1 MGTLRSPP
9 GRCPE
14 LRICLTTVQPGPV
27 PIHCLSLVP
36 NKCPIIA
43 TYPVPSGPPRAG
55 LPLPGSSQQ
64 GREEDTLLCYSVSS
78 TQGQVWGQ
86 TSGLLE
92 LMLCA
97 LSLLQLPSTLLPRAS
112 LEHQSGVLSSGSGE
126 VRRII
131 RGPLRPAASTPS
143 SNSPTQLPAVSVCPE
158 SPSPC

>member
-64 GREEDTLLCYSVSS
+64 GREEDTLLCYSVCS

-97 LSLLQLPSTLLPRAS
+97 LSLLQLPSRLFPRA
-112 LEHQSGVLSSGSGE
+112 SSGSG
-126 VRRII
+126 VAKRII
-131 RGPLRPAASTPS
+131 RGSLGMC
-143 SNSPTQLPAVSVCPE
+143 SPYSFLQLPNTTKT
-158 SPSPC
+158 PCCLCLP

>member
-1 MGTLRSPP
+1 MTRL
-9 GRCPE
+9 
-14 LRICLTTVQPGPV
+14 PGPA
-27 PIHCLSLVP
+27 PIPCLGLAP
-36 NKCPIIA
+36 DNCLNIA
-43 TYPVPSGPPRAG
+43 TYPVPPGPPCAG

-64 GREEDTLLCYSVSS
+64 GREEDALLCCYSISS

-131 RGPLRPAASTPS
+131 RGPLGPAASTPS